1 MGSGKSIRLV
11 NIFGIR
17 IGIDPTWFL
26 VLFLIIWILSGWFGD
41 VMPNA
46 STTTVYVLATVSA
59 LIFFFSI
66 VLHEL
71 GHALVAIRNKI
82 GISGI
87 DLWMFGGVAKMTKDT
102 DSPGVEFKVAI
113 AGPIVT
119 LLIALLCGAI
129 GVIAVG
135 GEDFLEAMRLEPGTQ
150 ISGGL
155 AMLAYLTSINI
166 IVLVFN
172 LIPAFPLDG
181 GRVARS
187 IAWKITG
194 KKSSATRFAAR
205 LGRAFAY
212 LFIAIGVLQFVV
224 LDNAI
229 GGIWLAAIGFI
240 LHQAARGA
248 EQQSAVSS
256 RFEGL
261 TVADVMD
268 SDPVMISKDLTV
280 DEASDKY
287 FLRYGFPWFPV
298 VDGAERYVGVLD
310 RSQIDSMGAPELSA
324 SMVSDVMTPDAE
336 GRLQIDQDEALE
348 SLLGGDALGRIGA
361 LFVVDVAGQLRG
373 VITID
378 HVRRVLQERGVSV
391 QEG

>member
-11 NIFGIR
+11 NIFGVR

-46 STTTVYVLATVSA
+46 STTTVYMLATASA
-59 LIFFFSI
+59 MIFFFSI

-71 GHALVAIRNKI
+71 GHAFVAIRNNI

-102 DSPGVEFKVAI
+102 DSPAVEFKVAI

-119 LLIALLCGAI
+119 LLIVLLCGAI

-135 GEDFLEAMRLEPGTQ
+135 WDGFLEAMRLEPGTQ
-150 ISGGL
+150 ISGGV
-155 AMLAYLTSINI
+155 AMIAYLTSINI
-166 IVLVFN
+166 IVLLFN

-194 KKSSATRFAAR
+194 KKSSATKFAAR

-212 LFIAIGVLQFVV
+212 LFIAIGVLEFVV
-224 LDNAI
+224 LDRAI
-229 GGIWLAAIGFI
+229 AGIWLAAIGFI

-268 SDPVMISKDLTV
+268 SDPVTISKDMTV
-280 DEASDKY
+280 DEASNKY

-310 RSQIDSMGAPELSA
+310 RSQIDTLGAPEQSA
-324 SMVSDVMTPDAE
+324 SMVSDVMTPDVE
-336 GRLQIDQDEALE
+336 GRLKIDQDEALE
-348 SLLGGDALGRIGA
+348 ALLGGDALGRIGA

-378 HVRRVLQERGVSV
+378 DVRRVLQERGVSV
-391 QEG
+391 QE